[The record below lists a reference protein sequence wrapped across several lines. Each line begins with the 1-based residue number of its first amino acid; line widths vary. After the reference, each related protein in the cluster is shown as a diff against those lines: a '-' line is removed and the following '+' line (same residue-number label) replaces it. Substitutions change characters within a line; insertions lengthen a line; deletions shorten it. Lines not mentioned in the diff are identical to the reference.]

1 MPWWHILRILAPN
14 WSSSPFGRVG
24 QASTVRTFVIIS
36 FFCGLIYPSAP
47 SGILKYA
54 TTLLHLNLRCQHIS
68 TVLPLLSALPSS
80 RLRTLAIE
88 LDVRLAEGR
97 VDSDV
102 NLARV
107 PYALIDAALAHP
119 RFYALERL
127 SLTTYSVERETRSLL
142 SRKAKA
148 LMPLAKARGILHRY
162 RR

>member
-1 MPWWHILRILAPN
+1 
-14 WSSSPFGRVG
+14 
-24 QASTVRTFVIIS
+24 
-36 FFCGLIYPSAP
+36 
-47 SGILKYA
+47 
-54 TTLLHLNLRCQHIS
+54 
-68 TVLPLLSALPSS
+68 
-80 RLRTLAIE
+80 
-88 LDVRLAEGR
+88 